1 LFAASDPTKAT
12 TSTPD
17 DYHIG
22 EGGRRGRVVH
32 RIHQL
37 RLLGS
42 LQVGSLRDE
51 VQQHAEA
58 DRREVDPPINCGN
71 GPVIEGRPARLW
83 VKEWQ
88 E

>member
-1 LFAASDPTKAT
+1 LFAASAPTNAT

-22 EGGRRGRVVH
+22 EGGRRRRVVH

-42 LQVGSLRDE
+42 LSDE

-58 DRREVDPPINCGN
+58 DRREVDPPINCGS

>member
-1 LFAASDPTKAT
+1 VFAASDPTEAT

-22 EGGRRGRVVH
+22 EGRRRRRVVH

-37 RLLGS
+37 RLLES
-42 LQVGSLRDE
+42 LSDE

-58 DRREVDPPINCGN
+58 DRRQVDPPINCGN
-71 GPVIEGRPARLW
+71 GLVIGGLPARLW
-83 VKEWQ
+83 VKERP